1 MTSTDSRMSPRKI
14 IFVVVCG
21 CLIAMVSFGPRSAFG
36 LFLVPMTEALGLSR
50 EMFAMAL
57 AIQNLV
63 WGIGQPVAG
72 AIADKYGTGRVI
84 AFGGVIYA
92 LGLVVSAWA
101 PNLLWLTFG
110 AGVLVGLGVACASF
124 AIVLAAFGKMVTP
137 AKQSIAFG
145 LGTAA
150 GSLGQF
156 IFAPLGQMLLKT
168 QGWQDALVILA
179 AMMMIIPFLAFF
191 LRTSPS
197 DLAPTKN
204 LDLTM
209 MQTLSAAFGYRSFI
223 LLVAGFFVCGFQV
236 AFITVH
242 LPTYILDLGFDANL
256 GAWSIAFI
264 GIFNVFGALA
274 SGVIGGRYS
283 KPVFLSFLYVARSI
297 VVVIFILTPASPTT
311 ILVFSAVMGI
321 LWLSTVPPT
330 SGLVAIMFGPR
341 YMATLFGFVFFS
353 HQVGA
358 FLGVWLGGRFY
369 DQYQSYDGFWWLS
382 VALGLFAA
390 VVHWPIKEAPYKAVE
405 PQAVR

>member
-1 MTSTDSRMSPRKI
+1 MNSASPGRNSGKI
-14 IFVVVCG
+14 ILVIVCG
-21 CLIAMVSFGPRSAFG
+21 CLVALISFGPRSAFG
-36 LFLVPMTEALGLSR
+36 LFFVPMTEAMGLSR

-63 WGIGQPVAG
+63 WGAGQPVAG

-84 AFGGVIYA
+84 AFGGAIYA
-92 LGLVVSAWA
+92 LGLVVTAWA
-101 PNLLWLTFG
+101 PNLLWLNIG
-110 AGVLVGLGVACASF
+110 AGLLVGLGVACASF
-124 AIVLAAFGKMVTP
+124 AIVLSAFGKMVSP
-137 AKQSIAFG
+137 EKQSVAFG

-150 GSLGQF
+150 GSMGQF
-156 IFAPLGQMLLKT
+156 IFAPLGQMLIET
-168 QGWQDALVILA
+168 QGWQNALVVLA
-179 AMMMIIPFLAFF
+179 AMMLVIPVLALA
-191 LRTSPS
+191 LRTKPTASPT
-197 DLAPTKN
+197 AQN

-209 MQTLSAAFGYRSFI
+209 VQTLAAAFGYRSFV

-242 LPTYILDLGFDANL
+242 LPTYIVDLGFDASL

-283 KPVFLSFLYVARSI
+283 KPVFLSALYVARSI
-297 VVVIFILTPASPTT
+297 VVVIFILTPASQASV
-311 ILVFSAVMGI
+311 LLFSAAMGV

-353 HQVGA
+353 HQIGA

-369 DQYQSYDGFWWLS
+369 DQYGSYDGFWWLS

-390 VVHWPIKEAPYKAVE
+390 VVHWPIKEMPYQSRE
-405 PQAVR
+405 PKSAS